1 MYEKVNKN
9 ARILLVALIIPQCAF
24 LLFQFVLSDQ
34 IESIVIAETTL
45 VILDVM
51 IIFIWQLIAKKKSWA
66 CLIGSPLHMILQ
78 SIMIILFTR

>member
-24 LLFQFVLSDQ
+24 LLIQFVLSNQ

-51 IIFIWQLIAKKKSWA
+51 IIFIWQLIAKKKPWA
-66 CLIGSPLHMILQ
+66 CLIGSPLHMIFQ